1 MKPSAAAPTGKI
13 PDLPGKG
20 RQLPA
25 FRVIARDLEQKILAG
40 DLPVG
45 KALPSELSL
54 ASEFGVSRSTIRE
67 AIRALEQ
74 NGLIRREEGRN
85 RLRVSAPQAK
95 EIGAQMKTAFI
106 LQETTFEQLW
116 EVMSAIEPACAATA
130 ALKGSDAD
138 FKKIEDNIR
147 RTKAAID
154 DFGALVEL
162 DIEFH
167 NLVAA
172 ATCNP
177 ALQMSRKTV
186 GELFYP
192 AFAKVMARLNAG
204 ERLLLAHSKIFE
216 AISNHDD
223 REARLWMDR
232 HIGDFHRG
240 CDLANLDFSAPI
252 TGPMPTLDI
261 HSGEETVEIVQ
272 ENNSVP

>member
-1 MKPSAAAPTGKI
+1 MKRSESALADNSPDVPS
-13 PDLPGKG
+13 KG

-25 FRVIARDLEQKILAG
+25 FRAIARDLERQILAG

-54 ASEFGVSRSTIRE
+54 ASDFGVSRSTIRE

-85 RLRVSAPQAK
+85 RLRITAPQAK
-95 EIGAQMKTAFI
+95 EIGAQMKTAFL

-116 EVMSAIEPACAATA
+116 EVLSAIEPACAATA
-130 ALKGSDAD
+130 ALKATDAD
-138 FKKIEDNIR
+138 LKKIEDNIR
-147 RTKAAID
+147 RTEAAID
-154 DFGALVEL
+154 DLGALVEL

-172 ATCNP
+172 ATGNG
-177 ALQMSRKTV
+177 ALEMSRDTV

-204 ERLLLAHSKIFE
+204 ERLLLAHRKIFD
-216 AISNHDD
+216 AISSRDD
-223 REARLWMDR
+223 RNARLWMDR

-240 CDLANLDFSAPI
+240 CNLANLDFSAPI
-252 TGPMPTLDI
+252 TGAMPSLDML
-261 HSGEETVEIVQ
+261 SGESPEEMVQ
-272 ENNSVP
+272 RPAP

>member
-1 MKPSAAAPTGKI
+1 MKPSAAAADRS

-20 RQLPA
+20 RPLPA
-25 FRVIARDLEQKILAG
+25 FRAIARDLEQKILAG

-54 ASEFGVSRSTIRE
+54 AGKFGVSRSTIRE

-85 RLRVSAPQAK
+85 QLRITAPQAK

-130 ALKGSDAD
+130 ALKASDAD
-138 FKKIEDNIR
+138 LKKIEDNIR

-172 ATCNP
+172 ATGNG
-177 ALQMSRKTV
+177 ALQMSRETV

-204 ERLLLAHSKIFE
+204 ERLLLAHSKIFD
-216 AISNHDD
+216 AISNRDD

-252 TGPMPTLDI
+252 TGPMPSLDMV
-261 HSGEETVEIVQ
+261 SEEEPADNVREAAR
-272 ENNSVP
+272 